1 MKNIKILMIIIGI
14 VIILIVLLLLG
25 IRNPENLNEY
35 DGGEETEAQDT
46 LVEINS
52 NINKETN
59 DYKFFAVDDLIND
72 FMIYINTENQ
82 EAVNA
87 LIDSSYS
94 QEYNVQNIS
103 GTIDRF
109 YSQEM
114 YKQDS
119 ITNSIYYVRGIVE
132 LVNSQNEI
140 NVGNNYFKVYVDNN
154 NLTASI
160 VFLTEQEYE
169 NAIEA
174 NSNEI
179 EEKTIEQNEYNKF
192 EEKMLTEWDLSERYI
207 EDYELKLKYNIEE
220 AYNLLDEDYR
230 NKKFNNNIQ
239 EFENYIEQNKEIL
252 YNISIYNCTTQI
264 EENYIQYNVEDANNN
279 IFVIKRTNALE
290 YKILLD
296 NVTV

>member
-109 YSQEM
+109 YSQEI

-132 LVNSQNEI
+132 LVNSQNEV

-160 VFLTEQEYE
+160 VFFPEQEYKS
-169 NAIEA
+169 AIEP

>member
-109 YSQEM
+109 YSQEI

-132 LVNSQNEI
+132 LVNSQNEV

-160 VFLTEQEYE
+160 VFLTEQEYKS
-169 NAIEA
+169 AIEA

>member
-109 YSQEM
+109 YSQEI

-160 VFLTEQEYE
+160 VFLTEQEYKS
-169 NAIEA
+169 AIES

>member
-1 MKNIKILMIIIGI
+1 MIIIGI

-46 LVEINS
+46 LVEINC

-119 ITNSIYYVRGIVE
+119 VTNSIYYVRGIVE

>member
-46 LVEINS
+46 LVEINC

-119 ITNSIYYVRGIVE
+119 VTNSIYYVRGIVE

>member
-109 YSQEM
+109 YSQEI

-119 ITNSIYYVRGIVE
+119 VTNSIYYVRGIVE

>member
-103 GTIDRF
+103 GMDIYRRKCRGHGRRCSLLMVLLGRVIHDCLKETLYIERECNCIKDVIDRWTRK
-109 YSQEM
+109 M
-114 YKQDS
+114 DGND
-119 ITNSIYYVRGIVE
+119 IGI
-132 LVNSQNEI
+132 LVMGQ
-140 NVGNNYFKVYVDNN
+140 
-154 NLTASI
+154 
-160 VFLTEQEYE
+160 
-169 NAIEA
+169 
-174 NSNEI
+174 
-179 EEKTIEQNEYNKF
+179 
-192 EEKMLTEWDLSERYI
+192 YI
-207 EDYELKLKYNIEE
+207 
-220 AYNLLDEDYR
+220 A
-230 NKKFNNNIQ
+230 
-239 EFENYIEQNKEIL
+239 
-252 YNISIYNCTTQI
+252 
-264 EENYIQYNVEDANNN
+264 
-279 IFVIKRTNALE
+279 
-290 YKILLD
+290 
-296 NVTV
+296 

>member
-109 YSQEM
+109 YSQEI

-132 LVNSQNEI
+132 LVNSQNEV

>member
-109 YSQEM
+109 YSQEI

-119 ITNSIYYVRGIVE
+119 VTNSIYYVRGIVE

-192 EEKMLTEWDLSERYI
+192 EEK
-207 EDYELKLKYNIEE
+207 N
-220 AYNLLDEDYR
+220 AYR
-230 NKKFNNNIQ
+230 VGFI
-239 EFENYIEQNKEIL
+239 
-252 YNISIYNCTTQI
+252 
-264 EENYIQYNVEDANNN
+264 
-279 IFVIKRTNALE
+279 R
-290 YKILLD
+290 KIHRRL
-296 NVTV
+296 

>member
-109 YSQEM
+109 YSQEI

-132 LVNSQNEI
+132 LVNSQNEV

-160 VFLTEQEYE
+160 VFLTEQEYKS
-169 NAIEA
+169 AIEA

-207 EDYELKLKYNIEE
+207 EDYELKLKYNIDE
-220 AYNLLDEDYR
+220 AYNLLDEDYK

-239 EFENYIEQNKEIL
+239 EFENYIEQNKETL

>member
-109 YSQEM
+109 YSQEI

-132 LVNSQNEI
+132 LVNSQNEV

-160 VFLTEQEYE
+160 VFLTEQEYKS
-169 NAIEA
+169 AIES

-207 EDYELKLKYNIEE
+207 EDYELKLKYNIDE
-220 AYNLLDEDYR
+220 AYNLLDEDYK

-239 EFENYIEQNKEIL
+239 DFENYVEQNKEIL

>member
-109 YSQEM
+109 YSQEI

-119 ITNSIYYVRGIVE
+119 VTNSIYYVRGIVE

-207 EDYELKLKYNIEE
+207 EDYELKLKYNIDE
-220 AYNLLDEDYR
+220 AYNLLDEDYK

-239 EFENYIEQNKEIL
+239 DFENYVEQNKEIL

>member
-1 MKNIKILMIIIGI
+1 MIIIGI

-109 YSQEM
+109 YSQEI

-119 ITNSIYYVRGIVE
+119 VTNSIYYVRGIVE

>member
-109 YSQEM
+109 YSQEI

-119 ITNSIYYVRGIVE
+119 VTNSIYYVRGIVE

-239 EFENYIEQNKEIL
+239 EFENYIEQNKETL

>member
-109 YSQEM
+109 YSQEI

-132 LVNSQNEI
+132 LVNSQNEV

-160 VFLTEQEYE
+160 VFLTEQEYKS
-169 NAIEA
+169 AIEA

-207 EDYELKLKYNIEE
+207 EDYELKLKYNVEE

-239 EFENYIEQNKEIL
+239 EFENYIEQNKETL

>member
-1 MKNIKILMIIIGI
+1 MIIIGI

-109 YSQEM
+109 YSQEI

-132 LVNSQNEI
+132 LVNSQNEV

-160 VFLTEQEYE
+160 VFLTEQEYKS
-169 NAIEA
+169 AIES

-207 EDYELKLKYNIEE
+207 EDYELKLKYNIDE
-220 AYNLLDEDYR
+220 AYNLLDEDYK

-239 EFENYIEQNKEIL
+239 DFENYVEQNKEIL

>member
-109 YSQEM
+109 YSQEI

>member
-109 YSQEM
+109 YSQEI

-132 LVNSQNEI
+132 LVNSQNEV

-160 VFLTEQEYE
+160 VFLTEQEYKS
-169 NAIEA
+169 AIES

-207 EDYELKLKYNIEE
+207 ADYELKLKYNIDE
-220 AYNLLDEDYR
+220 AYNLLDEDYK

-239 EFENYIEQNKEIL
+239 DFENYVEQNKEIL

>member
-109 YSQEM
+109 YSQEI

-132 LVNSQNEI
+132 LVNSQNEV

-160 VFLTEQEYE
+160 VFLTEQEYKS
-169 NAIEA
+169 AIEA

-207 EDYELKLKYNIEE
+207 EDYELKLKYNIDE
-220 AYNLLDEDYR
+220 AYNLLDEDYK

-239 EFENYIEQNKEIL
+239 DFENYVEQNKEIL

>member
-119 ITNSIYYVRGIVE
+119 VTNSIYYVRGIVE

-160 VFLTEQEYE
+160 VFLTEQEYKS
-169 NAIEA
+169 AIEA

-207 EDYELKLKYNIEE
+207 EDYELKLKYNIDE
-220 AYNLLDEDYR
+220 AYNLLDEDYK

-239 EFENYIEQNKEIL
+239 DFENYVEQNKEIL

>member
-119 ITNSIYYVRGIVE
+119 VTNSIYYVRGIVE

>member
-1 MKNIKILMIIIGI
+1 MIIIGI

-109 YSQEM
+109 YSQEI

-119 ITNSIYYVRGIVE
+119 VTNSIYYVRGIVE

-160 VFLTEQEYE
+160 VFLTEQEYKS
-169 NAIEA
+169 AIEA

-239 EFENYIEQNKEIL
+239 EFENYIEQNKETL

>member
-1 MKNIKILMIIIGI
+1 MIIIGI

-109 YSQEM
+109 YSQEI

-132 LVNSQNEI
+132 LVNSQNEV

-160 VFLTEQEYE
+160 VFLTEQEYKS
-169 NAIEA
+169 AIEA

-207 EDYELKLKYNIEE
+207 EDYELKLKYNVEE

-239 EFENYIEQNKEIL
+239 EFENYIEQNKETL